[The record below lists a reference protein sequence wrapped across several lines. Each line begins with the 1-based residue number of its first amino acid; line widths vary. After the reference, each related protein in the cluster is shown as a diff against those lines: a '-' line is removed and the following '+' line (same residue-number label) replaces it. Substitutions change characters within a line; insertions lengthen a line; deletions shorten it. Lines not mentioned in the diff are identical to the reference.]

1 MANVS
6 KSRPIDPLCRV
17 AAVLS
22 VSAFALLLVD
32 VFAPAVVT
40 APRVV
45 GAQISALL
53 PD

>member
-1 MANVS
+1 MRNAS
-6 KSRPIDPLCRV
+6 KPRPVDPVCRV

-40 APRVV
+40 APRIA
-45 GAQISALL
+45 GAPVAHLL
-53 PD
+53 PE